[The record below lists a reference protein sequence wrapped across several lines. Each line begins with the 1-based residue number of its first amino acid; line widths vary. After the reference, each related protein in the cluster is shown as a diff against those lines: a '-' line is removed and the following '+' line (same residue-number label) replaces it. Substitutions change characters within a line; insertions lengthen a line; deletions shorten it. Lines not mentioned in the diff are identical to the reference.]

1 MTSMAAGVNSKL
13 VKKLVNVS
21 PVLNFLE
28 SMMAFKK
35 SKFVG
40 GPQIAECDKTSP
52 NFSIA
57 AVRLESCTMTFAIIG
72 STVVESAYVFI

>member
-1 MTSMAAGVNSKL
+1 
-13 VKKLVNVS
+13 
-21 PVLNFLE
+21 
-28 SMMAFKK
+28 MAFKN

-40 GPQIAECDKTSP
+40 GPQIVECDKTSP
-52 NFSIA
+52 NFSMA